1 MALSFSVCVS
11 QIEHL
16 QAKLEETRLSET
28 QLKHRLLLQ
37 TEALGSKTE
46 ELRAATE
53 RAQDTVSSEMMEL
66 QVERMEL
73 ESVKVS

>member
-16 QAKLEETRLSET
+16 QAKLEETRLNET
-28 QLKHRLLLQ
+28 QLKHTLLLK
-37 TEALGSKTE
+37 TEALSSNME
-46 ELRAATE
+46 ELIAA
-53 RAQDTVSSEMMEL
+53 AHTVSSEMMEL